1 MTDPDFQRIE
11 ELFHETAAL
20 PAGERAAHLDE
31 ACAGDPRLRDEVET
45 LLRSSDESGGF
56 LETPVALEASELV
69 LAASRQSLAGE
80 ALGPYRILH
89 ELGHGGMGEVYLAER
104 ADDQF
109 RMRVAIKMIRTGVL
123 GEAAVRRFHRERQIL
138 ADLDHPG
145 ITRLLDGG
153 TSASGRP
160 YLVMEYVEGVPIDR
174 WCDERDLSLEQRVR
188 LFLEV
193 TAAVEYAH
201 RKLVVHRDIK
211 HGNILVTGEGA
222 PKLLD
227 FGIARILE
235 DDAGG
240 AASAATADGAMTPDY
255 ASPEQV
261 RGEAVTTATDVYS
274 LGVLLYRLLTGQPP
288 YALAGS
294 SAVERLQSICEV
306 EPERPSGVVRGGDA
320 GAKRSR
326 RLRGDLD
333 RIVLTALRK
342 EPERRYASVE
352 QLSADLRR
360 HLAGEPIHARP
371 PTLGYRSA
379 RFIGRH
385 RLAVTA
391 AVLLFVTLFAGIV
404 ATTRQAAIARRE
416 RDEAVRQMHRA
427 RRAADFVQR
436 MLSAADPYA
445 QGGLLT
451 VPEVLD
457 EASLRA
463 GVELSN
469 DPELEAEVR
478 TTLGLTWLN
487 LGSWE
492 ASERELRRALE
503 VREERL
509 GPDHVDVARSLHHL
523 CALLLARGAPPRAAE
538 PGCRRA
544 LLIARSAGEEPLVA
558 AILNTLGGILGGQGL
573 LPEAEAAHRESLE
586 LRRRVLG
593 PKHPDVAESL
603 NDLAVVLG
611 LRGELERA
619 EALHVEAL
627 EIIREALG
635 PEHPQVAAALS
646 NLATIRESRGELEA
660 AESTYWRALELRRRV
675 LGDEHPDLAWT
686 RVNLASLLYT
696 KGAYAEGA
704 ELADE
709 VLAGRSSVLPDEHP
723 TIGAALLV
731 RGRCLL
737 EVGWEEE
744 ALRSVEECLAVR
756 RRVLPE
762 EHWLLANTRSV
773 LGECLAR
780 LGRLEEAAPL
790 LEESAAH
797 RAATLG
803 SEHERAVEAAERVR
817 RYSN

>member
-31 ACAGDPRLRDEVET
+31 VCDGDPRLRAEVET
-45 LLRSSDESGGF
+45 LLHSFDESGGF
-56 LETPVALEASELV
+56 LETPVTLEASELV
-69 LAASRQSLAGE
+69 LAASRESLAGE
-80 ALGPYRILH
+80 LLGPYRILH

-109 RMRVAIKMIRTGVL
+109 RKCVAIKMIRAGVL
-123 GEAAVRRFHRERQIL
+123 SEAAVRRFHRERQIL
-138 ADLDHPG
+138 ADLEHPG

-174 WCDERDLSLEQRVR
+174 WCDERDRPVTERLH

-193 TAAVEYAH
+193 AAAVEYAH
-201 RKLVVHRDIK
+201 RKLIVHRDIK

-227 FGIARILE
+227 FGIARMLE
-235 DDAGG
+235 DDPEGT
-240 AASAATADGAMTPDY
+240 ATVDGPMTPDY

-261 RGEAVTTATDVYS
+261 RGEAITTATDVYS

-288 YALAGS
+288 YVLAGS
-294 SAVERLQSICEV
+294 GAMERLRSICEV
-306 EPERPSGVVRGGDA
+306 EPEKPSEVVRGSDA
-320 GAKRSR
+320 AGRRHR

-352 QLSADLRR
+352 QLSGDLRR
-360 HLAGEPIHARP
+360 HLAEEPIHARL
-371 PTLGYRSA
+371 PTLGYRSGKFV
-379 RFIGRH
+379 RRH
-385 RLAVTA
+385 RFAVAA
-391 AVLLFVTLFAGIV
+391 AVLLVVTLFAGIV
-404 ATTRQAAIARRE
+404 TTSRQAVIAQRE

-463 GVELSN
+463 GEELSN

-478 TTLGLTWLN
+478 TTLGSAYLN

-503 VREERL
+503 VRERQL

-523 CALLLARGAPPRAAE
+523 STLLLARGAPPRAAE

-544 LLIARSAGEEPLVA
+544 LEIARNAGDEVLVA
-558 AILNTLGGILGGQGL
+558 AILNTLGGALSGQGL

-586 LRRRVLG
+586 LRRRALG

-611 LRGELERA
+611 YRGELERA

-627 EIIREALG
+627 EVIREALG
-635 PEHPQVAAALS
+635 AEHPQVAAALS
-646 NLATIRESRGELEA
+646 NLATIQESRGELEV
-660 AESTYWRALELRRRV
+660 AESTYRRALELRRRV

-686 RVNLASLLYT
+686 RVNLASLLYAQ
-696 KGAYAEGA
+696 GAYGEGA
-704 ELADE
+704 VLADE
-709 VLAGRSSVLPDEHP
+709 VLAGRGSVLPDEHP

-737 EVGWEEE
+737 EVEREEE
-744 ALRSVEECLAVR
+744 ALRSVEDCLAVR

-762 EHWLLANTRSV
+762 DHWLLANTRSV

-780 LGRLEEAAPL
+780 LGRLEEATPL
-790 LEESAAH
+790 LEESAANL
-797 RAATLG
+797 ASTLG
-803 SEHERAVEAAERVR
+803 SEHERSVEAAERVR
-817 RYSN
+817 RWVK